1 MNTTLS
7 FPIKGQTILNQ
18 AKDLVPGFAAA
29 FQKFQQHIVLQQNS
43 PSLLSNYSRN
53 LAFLAIHFG
62 KIPHLISIDE
72 LNAYLYHLTISQGF
86 SISYFKQ
93 TVFGLKYWFRVF
105 DMEAHALKM
114 PMIKKTETLPAG
126 ALQTR
131 M

>member
-43 PSLLSNYSRN
+43 LVALQLQPQSR
-53 LAFLAIHFG
+53 FPCHPFPG

-72 LNAYLYHLTISQGF
+72 LNAYPTTLPSLKDSVSAISNKLL
-86 SISYFKQ
+86 SDS
-93 TVFGLKYWFRVF
+93 KYWFRVF
-105 DMEAHALKM
+105 DMEAHALKN
-114 PMIKKTETLPAG
+114 AYD
-126 ALQTR
+126 
-131 M
+131 